1 MRAGLEYSH
10 RGRGLGASRTLP
22 RLGCRQAG
30 SRSRGARAGRARRAQ
45 HFKFRSGSE
54 VAREPSCGSLRAGR
68 PAPAREG
75 RVRGAV
81 RGLTT
86 WAPHSTQLGS
96 RRSGPGREPFG
107 PADRQHF
114 RRSFYI
120 ASTSGLLPVRVPRCY
135 LRTLKLFVAAQSTWH
150 WAPFPGAWQP
160 RFQRCPYTTLYGGNP
175 CQYKNPSMFCAPANT
190 RALEELGLK

>member
-45 HFKFRSGSE
+45 HFKFRSGRE

-86 WAPHSTQLGS
+86 WARHATQLGS
-96 RRSGPGREPFG
+96 RALGRGESLS
-107 PADRQHF
+107 DRQT
-114 RRSFYI
+114 
-120 ASTSGLLPVRVPRCY
+120 ASTSEEAFISLQLLDCFQYAFRAAISAPSNSLLLPNPPGIGHHFQVLGSHASNLSIHY
-135 LRTLKLFVAAQSTWH
+135 FVWRKPLPVQE
-150 WAPFPGAWQP
+150 P
-160 RFQRCPYTTLYGGNP
+160 
-175 CQYKNPSMFCAPANT
+175 
-190 RALEELGLK
+190 